1 MLYLFIVLARIM
13 AASSEPGGALSD
25 LGMTHSS
32 TSLQSTLN
40 GKYAAA
46 EKLMSLRHPDRER
59 LFFNLFEEIEVHT
72 EELILALESE
82 NPVNSDLIENV
93 RCSKEE
99 FDSHKNGWLR
109 KFSDKNNCDSSS
121 SIGTISNASSRS
133 SVRRRAAEAKRA
145 SAKLELEQ
153 LSEREQ
159 ELKELLSLKVEQE
172 QRALELKTKHAKSEA
187 RRRLEA
193 AEVELNVWSE
203 IDDDGHLSS
212 RLAPTSGQFDINA
225 KSDEQSCLHVSKP
238 RGKPPL
244 SFITSTSL
252 QTSLSSV
259 PVCVSEPPSLTFSNQ
274 FPQSSHYVTRF
285 SFSDHN
291 YPDFTLILPR
301 CHKRFPNLNRQ
312 TFPSWLL
319 SHTLFCHSKVWL
331 QSLILSLNLNLLK
344 LAILFLKRHP
354 ICRLQGLKI
363 ILPNRILRFDHQLFG
378 HKSLRTFLL
387 RRARLLK

>member
-1 MLYLFIVLARIM
+1 M

-32 TSLQSTLN
+32 TSLQSILY

-59 LFFNLFEEIEVHT
+59 LFNLFEEIEVHT

-82 NPVNSDLIENV
+82 HPVNSDMVENV
-93 RCSKEE
+93 RCSKRE
-99 FDSHKNGWLR
+99 FDSHKAEWLR
-109 KFSDKNNCDSSS
+109 KISDKNNCDSSS

-159 ELKELLSLKVEQE
+159 EQKSLE
-172 QRALELKTKHAKSEA
+172 QRALELKAKHAKSEA

-238 RGKPPL
+238 RGKSPL

-252 QTSLSSV
+252 QTLLSSV
-259 PVCVSEPPSLTFSNQ
+259 HRRRRQGCRGGDRPP
-274 FPQSSHYVTRF
+274 
-285 SFSDHN
+285 
-291 YPDFTLILPR
+291 I
-301 CHKRFPNLNRQ
+301 C
-312 TFPSWLL
+312 
-319 SHTLFCHSKVWL
+319 KVWY
-331 QSLILSLNLNLLK
+331 
-344 LAILFLKRHP
+344 
-354 ICRLQGLKI
+354 CRVENSGNPKC
-363 ILPNRILRFDHQLFG
+363 FSG
-378 HKSLRTFLL
+378 SV
-387 RRARLLK
+387 

>member
-1 MLYLFIVLARIM
+1 MRRQYLLCFTLLIVLARIM
-13 AASSEPGGALSD
+13 AASSESGGALSD

-32 TSLQSTLN
+32 TSLQSILN

-46 EKLMSLRHPDRER
+46 EKLMSLRQPDRER
-59 LFFNLFEEIEVHT
+59 LFSLFEEIEVHT

-82 NPVNSDLIENV
+82 HPVNLDMVENV
-93 RCSKEE
+93 RCSKRE
-99 FDSHKNGWLR
+99 FDSHKAEWLR
-109 KFSDKNNCDSSS
+109 KISDKNNCDSSS

-159 ELKELLSLKVEQE
+159 EQKELLSLKVEQE
-172 QRALELKTKHAKSEA
+172 QRALELKAKHAKSEA

-225 KSDEQSCLHVSKP
+225 RSDEQSCLHVSKP
-238 RGKPPL
+238 RGKSFL

-274 FPQSSHYVTRF
+274 L
-285 SFSDHN
+285 HN
-291 YPDFTLILPR
+291 HRIMLLALAFLIVIIRTFTLRLSC
-301 CHKRFPNLNRQ
+301 CHKRFPNLIVR
-312 TFPSWLL
+312 
-319 SHTLFCHSKVWL
+319 
-331 QSLILSLNLNLLK
+331 
-344 LAILFLKRHP
+344 LFLCGYSATPCFVTAK
-354 ICRLQGLKI
+354 
-363 ILPNRILRFDHQLFG
+363 FG
-378 HKSLRTFLL
+378 FSH
-387 RRARLLK
+387 